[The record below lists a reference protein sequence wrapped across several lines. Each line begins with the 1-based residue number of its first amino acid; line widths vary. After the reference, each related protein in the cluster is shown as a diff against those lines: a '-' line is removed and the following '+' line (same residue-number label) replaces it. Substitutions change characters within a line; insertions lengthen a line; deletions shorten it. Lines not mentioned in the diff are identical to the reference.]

1 MGTIKSRVNRAR
13 RKLADLLG
21 LDEED
26 ATIPSEARRIEDT
39 ASV

>member
-1 MGTIKSRVNRAR
+1 VNRAR

-26 ATIPSEARRIEDT
+26 AAVPSEARRIEDT